1 MYLKGNVFFSF
12 GKVSHITWGFTP
24 QIIKYYGIKIGIAF
38 KILWLR
44 CKNRTITQ
52 NKEFKN

>member
-1 MYLKGNVFFSF
+1 MYLKGNVFFFF

-38 KILWLR
+38 KILWLC